1 MKLQGSQYTY
11 VGLNPDMWEL
21 LLNYLDED
29 NDPDILKLYWLIKH
43 QITPE
48 DL

>member
-21 LLNYLDED
+21 LLSYLDED
-29 NDPDILKLYWLIKH
+29 NAPDILKLYWLIKH
-43 QITPE
+43 QIAPE